1 MPPWCINDPVGNLM
15 IGIISLGAVCQA
27 ARRAVRPIIGSIR
40 REESAVL
47 AGEEEVLSI
56 GSIIVS
62 LSMRSIIQSQLSF
75 NMQKWEKQ
83 PHPRISS
90 F

>member
-1 MPPWCINDPVGNLM
+1 MTPVGNLM
-15 IGIISLGAVCQA
+15 IGIISLGVVCQA